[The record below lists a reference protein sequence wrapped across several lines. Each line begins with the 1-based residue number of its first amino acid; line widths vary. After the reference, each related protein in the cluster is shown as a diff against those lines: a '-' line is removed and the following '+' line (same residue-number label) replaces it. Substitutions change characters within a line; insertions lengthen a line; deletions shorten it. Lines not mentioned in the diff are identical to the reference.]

1 MFFCDEEGTQ
11 SSFRGVRAVIER
23 HGLFCSLYT
32 DRGSH
37 DWHTPEAGGKVE
49 KTNPT
54 QCGRAMAQRGIAMIP
69 AYSPAARG
77 RSERVLRTHQDR
89 RVRALAAASI
99 DDMAA
104 ANQYLQER
112 YLPAY
117 HAEFTQP
124 PRAPG
129 SAFVVCRDRG
139 ILDDMLCEN
148 SLSEPCAR
156 ITAYSLR
163 K

>member
-1 MFFCDEEGTQ
+1 MD
-11 SSFRGVRAVIER
+11 
-23 HGLFCSLYT
+23 
-32 DRGSH
+32 
-37 DWHTPEAGGKVE
+37 

-54 QCGRAMAQRGIAMIP
+54 QCGRAMTQLGIDMIL
-69 AYSPAARG
+69 AYSPEARG
-77 RSERVLRTHQDR
+77 RSERVFRTHQDR
-89 RVRALAAASI
+89 LVREL
-99 DDMAA
+99 AA

-139 ILDDMLCEN
+139 ILDDMLCVQFEGM
-148 SLSEPCAR
+148 SLQIPAV
-156 ITAYSLR
+156 
-163 K
+163 